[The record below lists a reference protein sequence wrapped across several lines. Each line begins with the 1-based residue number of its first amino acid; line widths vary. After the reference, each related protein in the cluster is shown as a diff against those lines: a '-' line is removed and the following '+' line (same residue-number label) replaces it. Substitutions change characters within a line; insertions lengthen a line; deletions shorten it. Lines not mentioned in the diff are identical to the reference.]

1 MCKVWNFRALLD
13 NSNTSRRW
21 IDTKDKSEYLLMRM
35 IKVNFSAKCDIYIYI
50 YISMFL

>member
-1 MCKVWNFRALLD
+1 MCKVWNFFALLD
-13 NSNTSRRW
+13 NSNTW